1 MSNIENLGTTNNQS
15 VAQSFF
21 VSTLCTSQPL
31 TMSSREIAGLCDKSH
46 DNVLKVIRN
55 LGEKDL
61 VKSTA
66 SNYLGGNGQLRP
78 EYQLN
83 KRDSL
88 VVVARLSPEFTAKVI
103 DRWQELESEV
113 STKIPNFSNPIAAAE
128 AWIDAYKK
136 QQSAMLERDEAITT
150 KAWIND
156 KKAATAMNTA
166 SQKVKENNLLKDEL
180 GIGKTFK
187 TVKAISWLGEFFDLN
202 NKETY
207 KVAGMYL
214 TKFSKQLGYP
224 RKVIEDTNWGTVNGY
239 HLDVIAYFRR
249 YIEENPD
256 FMSKYRLVQS
266 A

>member
-1 MSNIENLGTTNNQS
+1 
-15 VAQSFF
+15 
-21 VSTLCTSQPL
+21 
-31 TMSSREIAGLCDKSH
+31 LCDKAH

-55 LGEKDL
+55 LEEKAL
-61 VKSTA
+61 VNSTA
-66 SNYLGGNGQLRP
+66 APYLDKNNQERP
-78 EYQLN
+78 AFNLN

-88 VVVARLSPEFTAKVI
+88 VVVARLSPEFTEKVI

-113 STKIPNFSNPIAAAE
+113 STKIPDFSNPIAAAE

-136 QQSAMLERDEAITT
+136 QQSTMLERDQAITT

-187 TVKAISWLGEFFDLN
+187 TVKAISWLGDFFDLN

-214 TKFSKQLGYP
+214 SKFSKQLGYP

-249 YIEENPD
+249 YTEDYPS
-256 FMSKYRLVQS
+256 FMNKYRPTQKDN